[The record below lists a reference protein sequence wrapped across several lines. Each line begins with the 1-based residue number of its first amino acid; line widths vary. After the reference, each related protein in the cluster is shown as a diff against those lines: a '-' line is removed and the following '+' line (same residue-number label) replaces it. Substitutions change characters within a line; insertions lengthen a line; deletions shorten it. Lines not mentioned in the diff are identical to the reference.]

1 MSIKSDLQRLCAAY
15 GPTGRENVIA
25 KTITDMVREY
35 ADEISTDVM
44 GNLIVL
50 KKGVSGK
57 KLMLAAHMDEI
68 GLMVTHIDE
77 NGFLRIAPVGGISIL
92 GSRWRHVVFENG
104 VRGVVASQTKDIKKA
119 EDITMDK
126 LFIDIGAGSRGQA
139 QKLVSVGDVAKFTSE
154 FAEMGGRLSSAAMDD
169 RAGCVVLTELMKTVK
184 SNPDDLYFVFTV
196 QEEVGMRGAETSAF
210 SISPDIGIALDV
222 TPAGDTPESMPFTVD
237 LGKGPAV
244 KIKDRSLI
252 CSPSVVAMLE
262 SAAKEAGIEWQR
274 EVLTFGGTD
283 AGMIQQTAGGVPS
296 GVVSIPCRYTHS
308 QTETVDIG
316 DIEGAVRLLCA
327 LVQKGI

>member
-1 MSIKSDLQRLCAAY
+1 
-15 GPTGRENVIA
+15 
-25 KTITDMVREY
+25 
-35 ADEISTDVM
+35 
-44 GNLIVL
+44 
-50 KKGVSGK
+50 
-57 KLMLAAHMDEI
+57 
-68 GLMVTHIDE
+68 
-77 NGFLRIAPVGGISIL
+77 
-92 GSRWRHVVFENG
+92 
-104 VRGVVASQTKDIKKA
+104 
-119 EDITMDK
+119 
-126 LFIDIGAGSRGQA
+126 
-139 QKLVSVGDVAKFTSE
+139 
-154 FAEMGGRLSSAAMDD
+154 
-169 RAGCVVLTELMKTVK
+169 
-184 SNPDDLYFVFTV
+184 
-196 QEEVGMRGAETSAF
+196 
-210 SISPDIGIALDV
+210 
-222 TPAGDTPESMPFTVD
+222 